1 MSKET
6 DHFVEEVSHWV
17 HDEQACVTVQRIV
30 QTFHLS
36 WSVSLSILKE
46 IPKDGNDYS
55 VTVYGLV
62 ETKNPA
68 SSGVSSEGKY
78 M

>member
-36 WSVSLSILKE
+36 WSVALSILKE
-46 IPKDGNDYS
+46 IPKHGSDYS
-55 VTVYGLV
+55 VTFYGL
-62 ETKNPA
+62 ETSDAA
-68 SSGVSSEGKY
+68 SSGVSAEGK
-78 M
+78 